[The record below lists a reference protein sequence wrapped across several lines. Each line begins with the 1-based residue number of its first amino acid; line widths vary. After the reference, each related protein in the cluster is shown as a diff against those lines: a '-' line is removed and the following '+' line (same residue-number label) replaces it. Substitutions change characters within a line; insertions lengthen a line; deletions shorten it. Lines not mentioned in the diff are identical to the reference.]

1 MCSGEPTSA
10 TMRTVWTARVDPCLS
25 NAGEL
30 LRAGKGRR
38 ANEARMGLLGYLF
51 QTFASGQDSL
61 LERIAVEEPA
71 QQAFRLLVAHRE
83 KTTVKQR

>member
-1 MCSGEPTSA
+1 
-10 TMRTVWTARVDPCLS
+10 MR
-25 NAGEL
+25 
-30 LRAGKGRR
+30 
-38 ANEARMGLLGYLF
+38 YLV